1 MIFAVAVKGRMV
13 TGMDDICY
21 ECRLYGDDYSYDRD
35 GDLVSNCYDCP
46 LRRWEGWDDED
57 D

>member
-1 MIFAVAVKGRMV
+1 MYCVSSRRTV
-13 TGMDDICY
+13 TGMNDVCD

-46 LRRWEGWDDED
+46 LRRLEGWNDED

>member
-1 MIFAVAVKGRMV
+1 
-13 TGMDDICY
+13 MDDVCD

-46 LRRWEGWDDED
+46 MNPDSDAWCRRWERWDDEKY
-57 D
+57 